1 MDEKHVDPPQIQNT
15 KHSEQTNRP
24 THPISI
30 STHPVVTQYRY
41 QACHYDS
48 ISTHPVGAMTNPGT
62 SPSHPETLQVRWNV
76 QRWRDGEP
84 LGGSRCSL
92 MMVSC
97 TKTTHTH
104 LEWSWSQD
112 LHVGLVMFKSYH
124 PWMYQPYE
132 SYDADKIIETCVRT
146 WKHRRYTQSHH
157 SFRSSTIWRRNA
169 HLGKR
174 SSLGSCVCV

>member
-1 MDEKHVDPPQIQNT
+1 MDEKHVDPLQIQNT
-15 KHSEQTNRP
+15 KHSEQTNWP

-41 QACHYDS
+41 QPCHYDS

-97 TKTTHTH
+97 TKTTHTFGMV
-104 LEWSWSQD
+104 LKPRSTCRASNVQKLSYMNVSAIRIIWCPQD
-112 LHVGLVMFKSYH
+112 YINMCKN
-124 PWMYQPYE
+124 M
-132 SYDADKIIETCVRT
+132 KT
-146 WKHRRYTQSHH
+146 
-157 SFRSSTIWRRNA
+157 
-169 HLGKR
+169 
-174 SSLGSCVCV
+174 